1 MKILRLK
8 KFNNMKKLF
17 TLTIF
22 VLPFL
27 GFSQIKN
34 FTLPNVEIPKVE
46 MPKIELPKIDL
57 SVKTNVLDYKKFSAT
72 KSPAPYNMPIA
83 KSENADLYKI
93 LVAKPKENLE
103 KILIA
108 KPKNE

>member
-1 MKILRLK
+1 
-8 KFNNMKKLF
+8 MKKLF

-34 FTLPNVEIPKVE
+34 LTLPKVEIPKVE
-46 MPKIELPKIDL
+46 MSKIELPKIDL

-93 LVAKPKENLE
+93 LVAKPIENLE